1 MDQSASPEDT
11 FSRAGGKRETHP
23 VTRAKPNGA
32 SHPESQDGETRR
44 ESREEPTEEWNFVC
58 PTTLLHLPVPPRR
71 FIVDEWLPAGTVTI
85 NYGDGGV
92 GKTLLA
98 QQLMTSCATGLAWCG
113 LAVERCVAVGLFCED
128 DENELHRRQDAINR
142 AYGIDFNRLEYMT
155 WASGVGLDNTLVSFD
170 IDGKR
175 HLTKKFEALTKRSEG
190 AGLVVVDTAA
200 DTFGGN
206 ENVRREVRQFVGA
219 ALGKL
224 AKDTGAAVLLNAH
237 PSRAGLSQTGDLDG
251 GSTAWSNTARSRW
264 SLSRSKAEG
273 DEQADTNERLL
284 TRRKAN
290 YASIGDTIKL
300 RWQNGVLVPI
310 SAPIGLSA
318 MAQEADAEAVFLRL
332 LERFT
337 CNGVRLSQSK
347 HGTNW
352 APKEFAKAPDRCGLN
367 AKEFDA
373 AMNRLLAASKIEVR
387 DFGRAARPL
396 PGLAIVAP
404 CEVKQ

>member
-1 MDQSASPEDT
+1 ML
-11 FSRAGGKRETHP
+11 
-23 VTRAKPNGA
+23 V
-32 SHPESQDGETRR
+32 
-44 ESREEPTEEWNFVC
+44 
-58 PTTLLHLPVPPRR
+58 
-71 FIVDEWLPAGTVTI
+71 
-85 NYGDGGV
+85 
-92 GKTLLA
+92 

-142 AYGIDFNRLEYMT
+142 AYGIDFSQLQNMT
-155 WASGVGLDNTLVSFD
+155 WASGVGMDNTLVNFD
-170 IDGKR
+170 ADGR
-175 HLTKKFEALTKRSEG
+175 RTLTAKFETLEKMSKG
-190 AGLVVVDTAA
+190 AGLVIVDTAA

-237 PSRAGLSQTGDLDG
+237 PSRSGLSQTGDLDG

-300 RWQNGVLVPI
+300 RWHNGVLVPT
-310 SAPIGLSA
+310 SAPTGLAA
-318 MAQEADAEAVFLRL
+318 MAERADADAVFLAL
-332 LERFT
+332 LARCAAEGRP
-337 CNGVRLSQSK
+337 LSDSPNA
-347 HGTNW
+347 GNS
-352 APKEFAKAPDRCGLN
+352 APKIFGQRPDRQGFN
-367 AKEFDA
+367 RRDFAA
-373 AMNRLLAASKIEVR
+373 AMQRLFAAGKIRMEEY
-387 DFGRAARPL
+387 GRAGDRRRRIVPAE
-396 PGLAIVAP
+396 GQNAI
-404 CEVKQ
+404 